1 VTPPLRALAQ
11 AHIAAMPA
19 RDAPEV
25 FGQHASAEAA
35 CQAREGAVLLGCL
48 AALQPPAAAAPPEL
62 PREER
67 LLAAAA
73 QLLEQARA
81 PPRAL
86 PAAALV
92 EA

>member
-1 VTPPLRALAQ
+1 
-11 AHIAAMPA
+11 MPA

-35 CQAREGAVLLGCL
+35 CQAREGAALLSCL
-48 AALQPPAAAAPPEL
+48 AALQPPVAAASPEP

-81 PPRAL
+81 PPRAP
-86 PAAALV
+86 PAPALV
-92 EA
+92 ASWCVMQAHDRKTHLGH